1 MKKGL
6 LYTHRFL
13 PAMVVHKDG
22 MADHDVAEASDGDRD
37 EAVPQCEQVEDG
49 DVDQAGDGR
58 VEHAPGGLSRDVD
71 NFLSEKIKTW
81 RNKVFRLVRTLTTQ
95 SQTIR
100 MWILVLSLLRMVTP
114 AHRLT
119 MVVTRTRDTFAKR

>member
-6 LYTHRFL
+6 PSTHRLL
-13 PAMVVHKDG
+13 PAMVVYKDS

-37 EAVPQCEQVEDG
+37 KTVPQCEKVEDG

-58 VEHAPGGLSRDVD
+58 VEQAPGGLSRDVD
-71 NFLSEKIKTW
+71 NFLSEKINTW

-119 MVVTRTRDTFAKR
+119 TVVTRTRDTFAKR

>member
-1 MKKGL
+1 M
-6 LYTHRFL
+6 
-13 PAMVVHKDG
+13 
-22 MADHDVAEASDGDRD
+22 
-37 EAVPQCEQVEDG
+37 EDG

-58 VEHAPGGLSRDVD
+58 VEHAPGGLNRDVD

-100 MWILVLSLLRMVTP
+100 MWILVLSLLSMVTP
-114 AHRLT
+114 AQRLT
-119 MVVTRTRDTFAKR
+119 TVVTRTRDTFAKR

>member
-6 LYTHRFL
+6 PSTHRLL
-13 PAMVVHKDG
+13 PAMVVYKDS

-37 EAVPQCEQVEDG
+37 ETVPQCEKVEDE

-58 VEHAPGGLSRDVD
+58 VEQAPGGLSRDVD

-81 RNKVFRLVRTLTTQ
+81 RNKVFRLVRTLTMQ

-100 MWILVLSLLRMVTP
+100 MWILVLSLLRMVAP

-119 MVVTRTRDTFAKR
+119 TVVTRTRDTFAKR

>member
-6 LYTHRFL
+6 PSTHRFL
-13 PAMVVHKDG
+13 PAMVVHKDC

-37 EAVPQCEQVEDG
+37 ETVPQCEQVEDE

-58 VEHAPGGLSRDVD
+58 VEHAPGGLNRDVD
-71 NFLSEKIKTW
+71 KCLSEKIRTW
-81 RNKVFRLVRTLTTQ
+81 RNKVSRLVRTLTTQ

-100 MWILVLSLLRMVTP
+100 MWIFVLSLPRMVTP

-119 MVVTRTRDTFAKR
+119 TVVTRTRDTFAKR

>member
-6 LYTHRFL
+6 PSTHRFL

-22 MADHDVAEASDGDRD
+22 VADHDVAEASDGDRD
-37 EAVPQCEQVEDG
+37 ETVPQCEQVEDG
-49 DVDQAGDGR
+49 DVEQAGDGR

-71 NFLSEKIKTW
+71 KFLSGKIKTW